1 VTDNFDKNNLVD
13 VGGFGMVY
21 KRSSNWHLAPYASTS
36 FNAETQGMRQRLRGE
51 NLEKIIYIASK
62 QWQCRKWGSVLT
74 TALSIYFLQRRT
86 LHWNIYLHHAFFCT
100 GAPRTAFLTTE
111 MSIYS

>member
-36 FNAETQGMRQRLRGE
+36 FKAETQGMRQRLRSE
-51 NLEKIIYIASK
+51 NLVKIIYIASK
-62 QWQCRKWGSVLT
+62 QLMAVSEVG
-74 TALSIYFLQRRT
+74 
-86 LHWNIYLHHAFFCT
+86 
-100 GAPRTAFLTTE
+100 
-111 MSIYS
+111 